1 MNITKEEVQE
11 LLDAFQSIADNE
23 ENPMDTREAISL
35 LQSKLEKDDGEPV
48 TAQAAAIRTLTFL
61 GYTYHGAEQWKPPL
75 GKTPEPVAYLA
86 WRDGK
91 PCWDEDCVCQDAVYP
106 VDSDDDRTSM
116 PVYLHP
122 APKPMTDEEIDDA
135 LSDIWGSDT
144 GEVLSAHLQRK
155 IARAIEARCKSSKG
169 DWVGLTHDEWQA
181 LYVHHHD
188 TSGHTDT
195 QWGYEFAIQAKLKE
209 KNTRSYL
216 DAGSYSGYSF
226 PSHEESSGA
235 MLVYRAHVTNGKETH
250 D

>member
-11 LLDAFQSIADNE
+11 LLDAFHAD
-23 ENPMDTREAISL
+23 PLYADWDGAVSL
-35 LQSKLEKDDGEPV
+35 LREKLAEKDDGEPV

-155 IARAIEARCKSSKG
+155 IARAIEARMNR
-169 DWVGLTHDEWQA
+169 V
-181 LYVHHHD
+181 
-188 TSGHTDT
+188 
-195 QWGYEFAIQAKLKE
+195 
-209 KNTRSYL
+209 
-216 DAGSYSGYSF
+216 
-226 PSHEESSGA
+226 
-235 MLVYRAHVTNGKETH
+235 
-250 D
+250 